1 MALNSGVGF
10 LERTQSVGSPPS
22 ELVDGHTWFYEVL
35 SPYFMH
41 SVLIC
46 TNFNTISCLYIMEYV
61 QRDRTQRALLQYQN
75 FYFLFYLGWSGSFPQ
90 TKHNIMKVVQ
100 S

>member
-1 MALNSGVGF
+1 MTLNSGVGF

-46 TNFNTISCLYIMEYV
+46 TNFNTLSCLYIHCKPIPCNDYKDLPV
-61 QRDRTQRALLQYQN
+61 
-75 FYFLFYLGWSGSFPQ
+75 
-90 TKHNIMKVVQ
+90 
-100 S
+100 